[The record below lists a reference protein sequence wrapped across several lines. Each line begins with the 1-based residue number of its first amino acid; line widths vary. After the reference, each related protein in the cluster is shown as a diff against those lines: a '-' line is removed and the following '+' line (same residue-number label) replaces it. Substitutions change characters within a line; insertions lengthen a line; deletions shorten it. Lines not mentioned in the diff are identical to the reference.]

1 MSIKKEESLLLFVDV
16 KDILNQKIKLENTK
30 SYDSIET
37 KRKQVGDN
45 IINNAWVLYNNIIN
59 NKIDDEIDNR
69 FHPIEDIEC
78 NIDNENEI
86 IIFKTISD
94 RKTITDF
101 LKYVNIKR
109 GNVIYANLELKEILN
124 NITRDYFEKQQQTT
138 TKTINFKG
146 HKPKTYVLKR
156 LELVGTE
163 LNSYDSVIFTKNELN
178 QIIVNVL
185 DKPDERTSKTY
196 YDCMIDY
203 AKQNDGVIVGMHEI
217 KFNMRGFSDTVKRIM
232 NEKSEKYAN

>member
-1 MSIKKEESLLLFVDV
+1 MNEDKSLLLFVDV

-37 KRKQVGDN
+37 KRKQIGDN

-69 FHPIEDIEC
+69 FHSIEDIEC

-101 LKYVNIKR
+101 LKYVNTKR
-109 GNVIYANLELKEILN
+109 GNVIDANLELKEILN

-146 HKPKTYVLKR
+146 RKPGTYVLKR

-163 LNSYDSVIFTKNELN
+163 LDSSNSVIFTKNELN
-178 QIIVNVL
+178 QIIVNAL
-185 DKPDERTSKTY
+185 NKPDERTSKEY
-196 YDCMIDY
+196 YKCMIDY
-203 AKQNDGVIVGMHEI
+203 AKQNNGVMAGMYEMR
-217 KFNMRGFSDTVKRIM
+217 FNMRGFSDTIKRII
-232 NEKSEKYAN
+232 NEKK